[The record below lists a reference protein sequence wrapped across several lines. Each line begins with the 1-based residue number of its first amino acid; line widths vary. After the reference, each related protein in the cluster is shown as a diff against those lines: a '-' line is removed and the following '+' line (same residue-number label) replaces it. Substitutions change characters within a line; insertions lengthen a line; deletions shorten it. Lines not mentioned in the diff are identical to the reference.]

1 MTEAVFTDFR
11 KAFDTVNTKVLLL
24 KLPLK
29 GIIGTKLNWI
39 ANYLSNRYQYVHYD
53 GVESDREP
61 VQCGVP
67 QGSILGPLL
76 FVLQIDNLVK
86 SVKNCSIQM
95 YVDDTVIYTSD
106 SDISAIEQT
115 LTSEMNNI
123 SRWLYKNRLIINL
136 KKGKTESILFG
147 RTKRPSSKDP
157 MKKGTRK
164 EHCFFRYKGLE
175 SKVSLISKQLIWM
188 DYEPE
193 EWVLY

>member
-1 MTEAVFTDFR
+1 MVYLGEQGFLSESQYGFRKGYNTELAGTVFTDNICRAMDYGKMTEAVFTDFR

-67 QGSILGPLL
+67 QDSILGPLL

-86 SVKNCSIQM
+86 CEKLQYSNVC
-95 YVDDTVIYTSD
+95 
-106 SDISAIEQT
+106 
-115 LTSEMNNI
+115 L
-123 SRWLYKNRLIINL
+123 
-136 KKGKTESILFG
+136 
-147 RTKRPSSKDP
+147 
-157 MKKGTRK
+157 
-164 EHCFFRYKGLE
+164 
-175 SKVSLISKQLIWM
+175 
-188 DYEPE
+188 
-193 EWVLY
+193 